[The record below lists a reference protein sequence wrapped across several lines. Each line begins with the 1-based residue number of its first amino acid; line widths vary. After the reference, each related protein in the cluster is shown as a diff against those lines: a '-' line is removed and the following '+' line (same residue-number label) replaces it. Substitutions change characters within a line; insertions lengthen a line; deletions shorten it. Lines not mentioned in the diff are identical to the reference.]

1 MTSEI
6 ASFTCNAT
14 LSKQTWNLPNRAGDS
29 ADKCFINVAKNLICF
44 YIDYYIT
51 IIIIFGCCDIVC
63 SLTSDYMLKRL
74 HRVQNAC
81 ASFVLGKFATVY
93 DVISLRWLPVRERRE
108 FNLFKMVYKA
118 LHN

>member
-6 ASFTCNAT
+6 ASFTCNVT

-63 SLTSDYMLKRL
+63 SLTSDAKAPKR
-74 HRVQNAC
+74 VENAC
-81 ASFVLGKFATVY
+81 AGFVLGKFATVN

-108 FNLFKMVYKA
+108 FSL
-118 LHN
+118 